1 MLSDRIKYNS
11 KPILVLISLVMFSVI
26 GAEELDVYDKIDKLV
41 NQLEDWQNH
50 SVDLTALH
58 NDTIN
63 SEILHHYI
71 LQKDSIA
78 PQKYRLQ
85 LSLPIYMGSL
95 TTRINYLIDSSSNEN
110 QIKYIDNL
118 SMTDTSFIYDDSI
131 EVEADKIKNADIL
144 FSKIRNRFRFY
155 RTLNLP
161 EKYRADSIGKI
172 ATPIHMTV
180 FGRDNIH
187 KEYKSPS
194 RWFLILQKLALNKSL
209 YSGLVSLSK
218 RDSTIETKFYISLT
232 SKYAHGHHFLIIE
245 EILRIENDS
254 FYSKNYKV
262 SFYPYV
268 RSDNVLDIF
277 KREEIENSKGV
288 RINLD

>member
-118 SMTDTSFIYDDSI
+118 SMTDTSFIYDDS
-131 EVEADKIKNADIL
+131 
-144 FSKIRNRFRFY
+144 
-155 RTLNLP
+155 
-161 EKYRADSIGKI
+161 
-172 ATPIHMTV
+172 
-180 FGRDNIH
+180 
-187 KEYKSPS
+187 
-194 RWFLILQKLALNKSL
+194 
-209 YSGLVSLSK
+209 
-218 RDSTIETKFYISLT
+218 
-232 SKYAHGHHFLIIE
+232 
-245 EILRIENDS
+245 
-254 FYSKNYKV
+254 
-262 SFYPYV
+262 
-268 RSDNVLDIF
+268 
-277 KREEIENSKGV
+277 
-288 RINLD
+288 